1 MAASV
6 LETTATR
13 KPSKAYYA
21 ILDTTHGVLTKVD
34 GTIYFMATDSGDIT
48 EIEPEHCPFL
58 MPLGECGLADTQ
70 QLMDRLH
77 GGYAAVACSR
87 LQEVA

>member
-1 MAASV
+1 MATV
-6 LETTATR
+6 PATPT
-13 KPSKAYYA
+13 KVNKAFYA
-21 ILDTTHGVLTKVD
+21 ILDDTHGVLTKMH
-34 GTIYFMATDSGDIT
+34 GTMYFMATDSGDIT

-77 GGYAAVACSR
+77 GGYAQLACTR
-87 LQEVA
+87 NQEAA